1 MKRKFTSNLVW
12 IPALILLMLATTGY
26 AYSHWG
32 NRVKISGTVKTAC
45 WTGCISIWKT
55 IDGPYT
61 NPYTGEALNVPYEE
75 NGSRIVAVANE
86 TFFTRFKLTI
96 YVKNCGGS
104 VLSDVMVYDTIG
116 NNVGPIENE
125 WTGSGVISWDPT
137 WDDWDGESF
146 QKNKLTWY
154 IGSLDPDETVSL
166 VIWLKT
172 LKNPAGKYEPTSESQ
187 DLEIQLSDKGAKV
200 VAEALC
206 GKLTAVTEPIILA
219 IEDIEPGVENA
230 VAVIGTELPYSTPH
244 AEDSCP

>member
-1 MKRKFTSNLVW
+1 MVAADVFSPAGKGFQLLDGREPAKPIQDRGSWSCGNEDYRIDLASVW
-12 IPALILLMLATTGY
+12 NAVREDGIEIGRVSIPF
-26 AYSHWG
+26 S
-32 NRVKISGTVKTAC
+32 
-45 WTGCISIWKT
+45 
-55 IDGPYT
+55 
-61 NPYTGEALNVPYEE
+61 
-75 NGSRIVAVANE
+75 
-86 TFFTRFKLTI
+86 
-96 YVKNCGGS
+96 
-104 VLSDVMVYDTIG
+104 
-116 NNVGPIENE
+116 
-125 WTGSGVISWDPT
+125 

-206 GKLTAVTEPIILA
+206 GKLTAVTEPIVLA